1 MPAGGIALCAFFLY
15 ACYCQITAPWEVK
28 YTGELRTVV
37 TSEQV
42 ISMFVLQAAA
52 AAAVAYGLFVDLP
65 KKGEERRHTSQAWLC
80 A

>member
-1 MPAGGIALCAFFLY
+1 MLLCCFFSY
-15 ACYCQITAPWEVK
+15 ACYTQAVAPWEVK